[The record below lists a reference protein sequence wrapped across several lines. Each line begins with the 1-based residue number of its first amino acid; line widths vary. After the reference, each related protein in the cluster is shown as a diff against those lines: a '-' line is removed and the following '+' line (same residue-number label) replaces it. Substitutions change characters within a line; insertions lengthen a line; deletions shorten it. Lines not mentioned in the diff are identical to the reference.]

1 MGLGSSMHPEWMGAF
16 LNIFVA
22 KVMSGSSPQSAK
34 ADISDMILD
43 LQLSE
48 TSDFFACHA
57 TSYLFHIYIG

>member
-1 MGLGSSMHPEWMGAF
+1 MGAF

-48 TSDFFACHA
+48 TSDFFACLA